1 METTTRSRPAP
12 LPWKLAFFLPLAA
25 AVALQVISRTQA
37 DLHSG
42 VKLSIIGNVFLSFSL
57 VAQAAYLMRRSALWG
72 MLMLMF
78 CGGVLA
84 FGLYVLLRAL

>member
-1 METTTRSRPAP
+1 METARSRPASVA
-12 LPWKLAFFLPLAA
+12 WKLAFFLPLAA
-25 AVALQVISRTQA
+25 AVALQIISRTQP

-42 VKLSIIGNVFLSFSL
+42 VRLSIVGNVFLSLSL
-57 VAQAAYLMRRSALWG
+57 IAQAVYLMRRSTVWG
-72 MLMLMF
+72 TVMLIF

>member
-1 METTTRSRPAP
+1 MDTARSRPAS
-12 LPWKLAFFLPLAA
+12 LAWKLAFFLPLAA

-57 VAQAAYLMRRSALWG
+57 IAQAVYFMRRSALWG
-72 MLMLMF
+72 TLMLVL
-78 CGGVLA
+78 CTGVLA